1 MDATAWATI
10 ALFIF
15 LGVCYYYGVHTMI
28 AKALDARG
36 EQVRGEL
43 AEARRL
49 REEAQSL
56 RDDYARRREE
66 AEVEAREM
74 VEAARREA
82 EAIRDEATRK
92 TAEDVER
99 RTAMAEQRIQRA
111 ESEAVREVKA
121 RAVDLALAATAQLVR
136 DKGTGN
142 DFDATLD
149 QVRSRLN

>member
-10 ALFIF
+10 ALLIF
-15 LGVCYYYGVHTMI
+15 LGVCYYFGVHTMI
-28 AKALDARG
+28 ANALDARG
-36 EQVRGEL
+36 NQVRDEL

-49 REEAQSL
+49 REEAKSL

-82 EAIRDEATRK
+82 DAIRDEATRK

-111 ESEAVREVKA
+111 ESEAVREVKS
-121 RAVDLALAATAQLVR
+121 RAVDIALAATASLVR
-136 DKGTGN
+136 DKGADT

>member
-10 ALFIF
+10 ALIIF
-15 LGVCYYYGVHTMI
+15 LGVCYYFGVHTMI

-36 EQVRGEL
+36 DAVRDEL

-49 REEAQSL
+49 RQEAQDL
-56 RDDYARRREE
+56 RDDYARRRAE
-66 AEVEAREM
+66 AEVEARDM

-82 EAIRDEATRK
+82 EAIRDEASRK

-99 RTAMAEQRIQRA
+99 RTAMAEQRIARA

-121 RAVDLALAATAQLVR
+121 RAVDIALAATASLAR

>member
-1 MDATAWATI
+1 MDSTFWALI
-10 ALFIF
+10 GLILF
-15 LGVCYYYGVHTMI
+15 LGVCWYFGVHTMI
-28 AKALDARG
+28 ANALDARG
-36 EQVRGEL
+36 QAVRDEL

-49 REEAQSL
+49 RKEAQSL

-66 AEVEAREM
+66 AEVEARDM
-74 VEAARREA
+74 VDAARREA
-82 EAIRDEATRK
+82 EAIRDEASQK

-99 RTAMAEQRIQRA
+99 RTALAEQRIQRA

-121 RAVDLALAATAQLVR
+121 RAVDLALAATASLVR
-136 DKGTGN
+136 EKGTGN